1 MGSSGG
7 SRRKVERGKHCN
19 AAITGLYKRKHHLH
33 KNSVDRDRYAILSSI
48 IDAPRE
54 VNMKVLDLIQ
64 DGSFK
69 VLNEGNN
76 QEREIRMPY
85 CCDLLSVAMGR
96 MPADSAWITVMGN
109 INTLAV
115 ATLADAACII
125 LAEGSH
131 LDDTAMSKA
140 KQQEITV
147 FETELPI
154 FEAAYIVYR
163 KLHA

>member
-1 MGSSGG
+1 
-7 SRRKVERGKHCN
+7 
-19 AAITGLYKRKHHLH
+19 
-33 KNSVDRDRYAILSSI
+33 
-48 IDAPRE
+48 
-54 VNMKVLDLIQ
+54 MKVLDLIQ
-64 DGSFK
+64 DGNFK
-69 VLNEGNN
+69 VSNEGNN
-76 QEREIRMPY
+76 MEREIRAPY

-96 MPADSAWITVMGN
+96 MPADSAWVTVMGN

-131 LDDTAMSKA
+131 LDEPALNKA